1 MSSTVKD
8 PHENQPLEPKFEA
21 IGHAVGRLA
30 RLMHTLRAPGGCPWD
45 GEQTLQSLK
54 PYLLEEAY
62 EVLHAL
68 EAGDTNDH
76 KEELGDL
83 LLQVVF
89 QSEIRSESD
98 EFCLSDVAEA
108 IYAKLVRRHPHV
120 FGESAGAENAK
131 EAYGSWEKIKAAE
144 RAESGQRQKGT
155 LDGVPDALPALL
167 RAYRIGEK
175 ASSVGFDW
183 NSEDGAVDK
192 LKEELGEL
200 QELLTSPSTERER
213 IEEEFGDLLFAT
225 VNIARHLKI
234 DPETA
239 LRQATFKFQRR
250 FNFIEEALRRDGQH
264 VSDTDLEGLEAL
276 WNQAKTQE
284 KQ

>member
-1 MSSTVKD
+1 MSSTVRD
-8 PHENQPLEPKFEA
+8 PHQDEPLQPEFET
-21 IGHAVGRLA
+21 IGNAVGRLA
-30 RLMHTLRAPGGCPWD
+30 RLMHTLRSPGGCPWD
-45 GEQTLQSLK
+45 QEQTLQSLR

-68 EAGDTNDH
+68 EAGDSNDH

-83 LLQVVF
+83 LLQVIF
-89 QSEIRSESD
+89 QSEIQNEEGRFS
-98 EFCLSDVAEA
+98 LADVADA

-120 FGESAGAENAK
+120 FGSDTANNPK
-131 EAYGSWEKIKAAE
+131 EAYGSWEQIKAQE
-144 RAESGQRQKGT
+144 RAKSGQKKKGT

-183 NSEDGAVDK
+183 SHESGALQK
-192 LKEELGEL
+192 LNEEMKEL
-200 QELLTSPSTERER
+200 QELLENQASTPAR
-213 IEEEFGDLLFAT
+213 IEEEFGDLLFSA

-234 DPETA
+234 DPEAA

-250 FNFIEEALRRDGQH
+250 FQFLENVLNKDGKR
-264 VSDTDLEGLEAL
+264 VSDTDLESLEAL
-276 WNQAKTQE
+276 WNEAKTQE